1 MKNMF
6 SKRLLGLTLLW
17 LTLLVP
23 VYARDIVKIHAI
35 QGSGAETP
43 MASAKVTIQGIVT
56 ADFRAANQLN
66 GFFMQEEDAD
76 ADADP
81 ATSEGV
87 FVYDPE
93 RRADVK
99 VGDLAQVSGTVSEY
113 KTLTEIGM
121 LTDIS
126 VLRHNNRLPTPVAV
140 TLPLSSADAFER
152 VEGMLVAFPQTLT
165 VIDNSNLGR
174 YGEIALSAN
183 GRRYQLTQQH
193 APSREQYAAHQA
205 NAALNTLYLDDA
217 MRSNPDPIGF
227 PGFILSAANSLRVG
241 YELNDLTGVMD
252 YSASHYRLH
261 ATEALQIN
269 TAANPRQSAPTFS
282 ENVLRVA
289 SFNLFNY
296 YNTFFG
302 CAAGVGG
309 AEVDCRGANDAAEF
323 ERQTAKTVAAIV
335 ALNADILGVMELE
348 NDGYGVESSIHDLVR
363 RVNGATAPG
372 TYTFLDADAR
382 TGRINSLGADA
393 IRVGVLYKPATVEPV
408 GATSI
413 LDASA
418 RPEFDSRQNHP
429 TLAQTF
435 RETATGAM
443 FTIAVNHLKAKRC
456 DDATGADADQLDGQ
470 SCWNATRTN
479 AAAALVAWLATD
491 PTASG
496 DPDALI
502 LGDLNA
508 YAREDPLQAMTT
520 TGYTDLLAHFNG
532 ASAYSYLYDGASGT
546 LDYALA
552 NASLLTQV
560 VGAAAWHI
568 NADEPKALDYNME
581 NKTAGQIAALYRA
594 DPYRSSDHDPV
605 VIGLTLRTRLDP
617 ARY

>member
-6 SKRLLGLTLLW
+6 SKRLVGLTLLC
-17 LTLLVP
+17 LTFFAP

-35 QGSGAETP
+35 QGNGAATP
-43 MASAKVTIQGIVT
+43 MAGAKVAIQGIVT
-56 ADFRAANQLN
+56 ADFRAENQLN

-76 ADADP
+76 ADANP

-93 RRADVK
+93 RRADVN

-121 LTDIS
+121 LTDVF
-126 VLRHNNRLPTPVAV
+126 VLRHDNPLPTPVAL
-140 TLPLSSADAFER
+140 TLPFASADAFER
-152 VEGMLVAFPQTLT
+152 VEGMRVTFPQTLT
-165 VIDNSNLGR
+165 VIDNSNFAH
-174 YGEIALSAN
+174 YGEIALAAD

-193 APSREQYAAHQA
+193 APNRKQYAAHQA
-205 NAALNTLYLDDA
+205 NAASNTLYLDDA
-217 MRSNPDPIGF
+217 MRPNPNSIAY
-227 PGFILSAANSLRVG
+227 PGFVLSAANSLRVG
-241 YELNDLTGVMD
+241 YEIDHLTGVMD

-269 TAANPRQSAPTFS
+269 TEANPRPPAPTFA
-282 ENVLRVA
+282 EGAVCVA

-296 YNTFFG
+296 YNTFSG

-309 AEVDCRGANDAAEF
+309 VAVDCRGANDAAEF
-323 ERQTAKTVAAIV
+323 ERQAAKTVAAIL

-348 NDGYGVESSIHDLVR
+348 NDGYGEDSSIHDLVR
-363 RVNGATAPG
+363 RLNAATAPG

-382 TGRINSLGADA
+382 VGRTNSLGADA

-413 LDASA
+413 LDATAS
-418 RPEFDSRQNHP
+418 PQFDSRQNHP
-429 TLAQTF
+429 AFVQTF
-435 RETATGAM
+435 REIASSAT
-443 FTIAVNHLKAKRC
+443 FTIAVNHLKSKIC
-456 DDATGADADQLDGQ
+456 DDATGADADQRDGQ

-491 PTASG
+491 PTQSG

-508 YAREDPLQAMTT
+508 YAQEKPIQALTKA
-520 TGYTDLLAHFNG
+520 GYTDLLAHFNG
-532 ASAYSYLYDGASGT
+532 STAYSYLYGGESGT
-546 LDYALA
+546 LDYAFA
-552 NASLLTQV
+552 NASLFKQV

-568 NADEPKALDYNME
+568 NADEPKALGYDIE

-605 VIGLTLRTRLDP
+605 VIGLKLRTRIAP
-617 ARY
+617 AR